1 MFAAGAGLDE
11 SPLPDALLLI
21 CCVRLG
27 RFGTGVGVVAAFAF
41 EVGVEGF
48 TYQGEFASDSSLGPG
63 GEVGVGGDGLLD
75 DFIVEDNCV
84 IKVVAHLVAVF
95 DVFCGGVSDV
105 FESSPGDV
113 CVAGIDEISD
123 CLADE
128 FSDFIPSAV
137 WYGCGFVFVY
147 VVLMHSNDA
156 KRNSTLELSILLHPG
171 KLGG

>member
-1 MFAAGAGLDE
+1 MV
-11 SPLPDALLLI
+11 S
-21 CCVRLG
+21 
-27 RFGTGVGVVAAFAF
+27 AFAF

-84 IKVVAHLVAVF
+84 IEVVAHLVAVF

-113 CVAGIDEISD
+113 CCCDRLVGS
-123 CLADE
+123 
-128 FSDFIPSAV
+128 
-137 WYGCGFVFVY
+137 G
-147 VVLMHSNDA
+147 VV
-156 KRNSTLELSILLHPG
+156 TFG
-171 KLGG
+171 